1 MMNKLTQAKY
11 ERARNYLKKGA
22 RCLEREIFEH
32 HFEGGSA
39 EAVLTHL
46 AEFQNLDG
54 GFGNALEPDL
64 RSPSSSALATEYG
77 LRTMVEYGVRSDHAM
92 VRAAVTYVLDTMDEA
107 TSTWRVAPLDVNK
120 HPHAPWWHDSEG
132 SLARTFDDFLVIPR
146 AGIIAQLYHYSDLLP
161 SGWLER
167 VTQTTMEAVKTMEEE
182 KFGGGGDAL
191 NYLRKL
197 AETPQLPLREKDW
210 LVQRVRELAKI
221 VVARDPEQ
229 WTSYCAPPVK
239 LAPTPEAITAEVL
252 ADYLPAHLDYLI
264 SQQSPQGY
272 WDVTWSWSDYP
283 DVWEV
288 AKAEWRGILTVDTLI
303 SLKAYGR
310 IEL

>member
-1 MMNKLTQAKY
+1 MMKKLTRTQF
-11 ERARNYLKKGA
+11 ERARSYLKKEA
-22 RCLEREIFEH
+22 RSLERAIFER

-39 EAVLTHL
+39 ESVLTHL
-46 AEFQNLDG
+46 AGYQNLDG

-64 RSPSSSALATEYG
+64 RAPSSSALATEYG
-77 LRTMVEYGVRSDHAM
+77 LRTLVELGIRSDHAM
-92 VRAAVTYVLDTMDEA
+92 VRAAVTYVLDTLDEA
-107 TSTWRVAPLDVNK
+107 ATTWRVAPLDVNE

-146 AGIIAQLYHYSDLLP
+146 AGIIAQLYHYADLLP

-167 VTQTTMEAVKTMEEE
+167 VTQATIEAVKSMEEE

-191 NYLRKL
+191 NYLREL
-197 AETPQLPLREKDW
+197 AEAPQLPVEVKER
-210 LVQRVRELAKI
+210 LVQRVRELAKR

-239 LAPTPEAITAEVL
+239 LAPTPGAITAEVL
-252 ADYLPAHLDYLI
+252 ADCLPAHLDYLI

-288 AKAEWRGILTVDTLI
+288 AKVEWRGVLTMDTLI
-303 SLKAYGR
+303 SLNAYGR
-310 IEL
+310 IGI